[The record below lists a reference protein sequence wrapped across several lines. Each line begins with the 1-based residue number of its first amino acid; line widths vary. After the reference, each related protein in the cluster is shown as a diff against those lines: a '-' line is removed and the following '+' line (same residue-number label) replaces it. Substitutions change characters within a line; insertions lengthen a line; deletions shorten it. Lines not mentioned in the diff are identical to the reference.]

1 MPPNTPSGTWF
12 FASIGAR
19 EMLLELLPLRSLIV
33 LAGTARLQHEA
44 MYTYIQHHIVRFISQ
59 FFVSPYTFLQILRK
73 TNGVVSGSG
82 ALSVLCA
89 VETSGWIANDLDIY
103 ILNGQ
108 PQTVMLRKFLNAS
121 GFSRRSLSCSHPYSR
136 GNIKSVG
143 TFIHGSNKV
152 DIIESCTQSAFS
164 PILACHL
171 TTVINY
177 FSADTIFSAYPT
189 LTGQHRGII
198 NPKIVR
204 PGQTSTAD
212 FVLQTHINFPRFL
225 PIFPDFLERLSHL
238 APIY

>member
-1 MPPNTPSGTWF
+1 MNDRIIIPPNTPSGTWF

-33 LAGTARLQHEA
+33 LAGTTRLQHEA

-59 FFVSPYTFLQILRK
+59 FFASPYTFLQILRK

-82 ALSVLCA
+82 ALSVLFA

-143 TFIHGSNKV
+143 TFIHGSSKV
-152 DIIESCTQSAFS
+152 DVIESCTQSAFS
-164 PILACHL
+164 PILAFHL
-171 TTVINY
+171 TTVMNY

-198 NPKIVR
+198 NPRLFDRGRLQLLTLCYR
-204 PGQTSTAD
+204 PT
-212 FVLQTHINFPRFL
+212 L
-225 PIFPDFLERLSHL
+225 IFPDFSLFFLTF
-238 APIY
+238 